1 MTNTQKGVLTGMV
14 SGMILALAIV
24 GFAAFGNPFSFPA
37 ELGVGAALSVAIESL
52 LLPVLTLSFCIAR
65 MARHRFFTP
74 ADIDGAGLTEGTERA
89 KILQS
94 LLQNTLE
101 QTVLA
106 AGVYLAWAVL
116 MPATTLSA
124 LPLAAIAFAL
134 GRGLFFISYEK
145 GATARSIGFTLS
157 FYPSLV
163 MLFISLVAA
172 LWHLIG

>member
-14 SGMILALAIV
+14 SGMILAVLIALF
-24 GFAAFGNPFSFPA
+24 GALGNPLSFPQ
-37 ELGVGAALSVAIESL
+37 ELDVGGRLVVAIKSL
-52 LLPVLTLSFCIAR
+52 LLPILTLSFCIAR
-65 MARHRFFTP
+65 MARHRFFSSQ
-74 ADIDGAGLTEGTERA
+74 DIDGAGLTKATERA

-116 MPATTLSA
+116 MPAATLSV
-124 LPLAAIAFAL
+124 LPLAGVAFVF
-134 GRGLFFISYEK
+134 GRTLFFISYAQ

-157 FYPSLV
+157 FYPSVILLV
-163 MLFISLVAA
+163 VSSGVAF
-172 LWHLIG
+172 WP